1 LYLYSKINSMQITTL
16 VDNHVNS
23 GSFCAEHGLSLYL
36 ETDSNKKILF
46 DTGQSDLFCRNAVK
60 MGIDLS
66 QAEILVI
73 SHGHYDHTGGLGKFL
88 EINKTAL
95 IYLRAEALQTKTHKG
110 RYIGIPKEILA
121 EAQSNGRVIYTS
133 DSVTPL
139 TSDMAIICTPVRDL
153 PQMAGF
159 YTEKNGQQEPDLFKD
174 EQYLVYDHGEGAT
187 LITGCSHKGII
198 RIIEDCEA
206 ITGKKVLEVAGGL
219 HTSGSSATVVSDL
232 AAMLLKSNIKKFA
245 AGHCTGIE
253 SYALLKRILGERI
266 FYNYTGNRF
275 NFQEK

>member
-1 LYLYSKINSMQITTL
+1 MYLYSKINSMQITTL

-46 DTGQSDLFCRNAVK
+46 DTGQCDLFYRNAVK

-95 IYLRAEALQTKTHKG
+95 IYLR
-110 RYIGIPKEILA
+110 A